1 MKKLLT
7 TALLLMTGA
16 FMTTA
21 LADTY
26 DIWVGDLQVTDSNK
40 GNINPSGKTAGTIT
54 FDSNSKR
61 LTFTDVTM
69 STNKRCIDVEMEG
82 VTVYFNG
89 VNNFTSSA
97 SNTLFATQPLTLTGN
112 LASVTFNCTSI
123 IYCAMWLKG
132 GGRISLLYLTAKGTG
147 HAIMGSDDG
156 SQSPT
161 LTTSCCEINASSSSS
176 NIAAVKGFDRWTMED
191 KGLLLYGRTYDT
203 SSRCTVD
210 SNGNCATSVT
220 LKNGLYVGEQMVRV
234 DAYSSREAVP
244 SGKTAGTITYQNKTL
259 TLDNVTYNGSVALVD
274 NYNVNGLTINSIGT
288 NNINCKSETVMRLR
302 ANTTLSGNK
311 LSLSSIDSRDA
322 AAISTYNDCDV
333 TVKMDLLEA
342 RGKSF
347 GFYGQSNG
355 ALILQKNSSESQYKF
370 AGAESGDVYTGD
382 LQMDGID
389 FQTES
394 TYYDDKTN
402 YVYYNREISKG
413 FVISTGTCFIST
425 DQITYYPLYIA
436 GIHVNNFNRSD
447 IVNRHITSGKI
458 SYSPSTNTLY
468 LEDADCTYSGWIVS
482 SEIEDLTI
490 KIRGNNTLTQLDGTS
505 IFSLFNNTTITGGKL
520 TLKGEASDKNSL
532 GIYLRECGTLTI
544 KDADIDVAG
553 DGFDYGITSRQG
565 SSLIIDNSDISIS
578 AHSWGCIC
586 DWSGIT
592 LTNCHIEQPEVS
604 VIEPYAIYGINNHL
618 IGSSSVTETVVIK
631 AGEMTG
637 IDELEVRN
645 EESGVTDLSDA
656 EIYDLSGHRISQLQP
671 GINVIRTKDGKVYK
685 ITKK

>member
-7 TALLLMTGA
+7 TALLLMAGT
-16 FMTTA
+16 FMTTT

-26 DIWVGDLQVTDSNK
+26 NIWVGGLQVTDDNK

-54 FDSNSKR
+54 YNSNSKH
-61 LTFTDVTM
+61 LIFDGVTM
-69 STNKRCIDVEMEG
+69 STDKRCIDVEMEG
-82 VTVYFNG
+82 VTVNFNG

-97 SNTLFATQPLTLTGN
+97 SNTLVATQSVTLTGN
-112 LASVTFNCTSI
+112 HASVTFNCTSL

-147 HAIMGSDDG
+147 HAIMGSDDS

-161 LTTSCCEINASSSSS
+161 LTTSCCEINATAGGS
-176 NIAAVKGFDRWTMED
+176 NIAAVEGFGRWTMED
-191 KGLLLYGRTYDT
+191 KGLLLYGRTYNT
-203 SSRCTVD
+203 SSKRTED
-210 SNGNCATSVT
+210 KDGNCATSVT
-220 LKNGLYVGEQMVRV
+220 LKNGLYVGRQMMRV
-234 DAYSSREAVP
+234 DSYSSREAVP

-259 TLDNVTYNGSVALVD
+259 TLDNVTYDGSVALVD

-288 NNINCKSETVMRLR
+288 NNITCNSETVMRLR
-302 ANTTLSGNK
+302 ANTTLSGSA
-311 LSLSSIDSRDA
+311 LSLTSIEES
-322 AAISTYNDCDV
+322 AISTYNGCDV

-342 RGKSF
+342 QGKNF
-347 GFYGQSNG
+347 GFYGQSDG
-355 ALILQKNSSESQYKF
+355 ALILQKNSSESLYKF

-389 FQTES
+389 FHTES

-413 FVISTGTCFIST
+413 YSINMGSWFIST

-436 GIHVNNFNRSD
+436 GTHVSN
-447 IVNRHITSGKI
+447 VNIDDVVNSHITSGKI

-468 LEDADCTYSGWIVS
+468 LEDADCTYDDWIVES
-482 SEIEDLTI
+482 YIEDLTI
-490 KIRGNNTLTQLDGTS
+490 KIRGNNTLTQLDGSS
-505 IFSLFNNTTITGGKL
+505 IFRLFNNTTITGGKL
-520 TLKGEASDKNSL
+520 TLKGEGRGTI
-532 GIYLRECGTLTI
+532 GIYLCECGTLTI
-544 KDADIDVAG
+544 KDADIEVAG
-553 DGFDYGITSRQG
+553 DGFDWGITGKKG
-565 SSLIIDNSDISIS
+565 SSLIIDNSDISVS
-578 AHSWGCIC
+578 AHTCGCIC
-586 DWSGIT
+586 DWDGIT

-637 IDELEVRN
+637 IDELGVRN
-645 EESGVTDLSDA
+645 EESRVKNGQSSMVNGQSA
-656 EIYDLSGHRISQLQP
+656 YDLQGRK
-671 GINVIRTKDGKVYK
+671 INGPLPKGLYIKKGKLYK
-685 ITKK
+685 N

>member
-7 TALLLMTGA
+7 TALLLMAGA

-69 STNKRCIDVEMEG
+69 STDKRCIDVEMEG
-82 VTVYFNG
+82 VTVNFNG

-97 SNTLFATQPLTLTGN
+97 SNTLVATRSVTLTGN
-112 LASVTFNCTSI
+112 HASVTFNCTSL

-147 HAIMGSDDG
+147 HAIMGSDDS

-161 LTTSCCEINASSSSS
+161 LTTSCCEINATAGGS
-176 NIAAVKGFDRWTMED
+176 NIAAVEGFGRWTMED
-191 KGLLLYGRTYDT
+191 KGLLLYGRTYNT
-203 SSRCTVD
+203 SSKRTED
-210 SNGNCATSVT
+210 KDGNCATSVT

-402 YVYYNREISKG
+402 YIYYNREISKG
-413 FVISTGTCFIST
+413 FVISTGTSFIST

-468 LEDADCTYSGWIVS
+468 LEDADCTYDDWIVES
-482 SEIEDLTI
+482 YIEDLTI
-490 KIRGNNTLTQLDGTS
+490 KIRGNNTLTQRDGSS
-505 IFSLFNNTTITGGKL
+505 IFRLFNNTTITGGKL
-520 TLKGEASDKNSL
+520 TLKGEGRGTI
-532 GIYLRECGTLTI
+532 GIYLCECGTLTI
-544 KDADIDVAG
+544 KDADIEVAG
-553 DGFDYGITSRQG
+553 DGFDWGITGKEG
-565 SSLIIDNSDISIS
+565 SSLIIDNSDISVS
-578 AHSWGCIC
+578 AHTCGCIC
-586 DWSGIT
+586 DWDGIT

-637 IDELEVRN
+637 IDELGVRN
-645 EESGVTDLSDA
+645 EESRVTDLSDA
-656 EIYDLSGHRISQLQP
+656 EIYDLSGRRISQLQP